1 MMKISRIV
9 FESEQ
14 KEFELPFPIYIK
26 DNTAIKAD
34 SLIAKITKYIWPCDR
49 QEELKTLCEML
60 RKWSGRYIQE
70 EETDESS
77 R

>member
-1 MMKISRIV
+1 MKISRIV

-14 KEFELPFPIYIK
+14 KEFELPFPIYI
-26 DNTAIKAD
+26 NTYASITAD
-34 SLIAKITKYIWPCDR
+34 RLITKITKYDWPKER
-49 QEELKTLCEML
+49 QGELKTLCEMI